1 MKKLKIL
8 SIVGTR
14 PEIIRLSEIIKKL
27 DKFTNNVLVNTG
39 QNFNYNLSKVFFKDL
54 DLRKPNYEIK
64 NRSKN
69 LHQQISY
76 IINGVGT
83 IIEKEKPDAFIV
95 LGDTNSSLSLIVAKR
110 MGIPT
115 FHLEAGDRCFD
126 NNNPEE
132 VNRKIVDHISDY
144 NFTYT
149 ENSRRNLIREGIHP
163 DKVFLMGSPVKEVYD
178 KIFYKIYKSNIL
190 KKLKLEKNN
199 FLQQVF
205 IEKRQLIT
213 SLILII

>member
-110 MGIPT
+110 MGILH
-115 FHLEAGDRCFD
+115 FILKQEID
-126 NNNPEE
+126 
-132 VNRKIVDHISDY
+132 V
-144 NFTYT
+144 
-149 ENSRRNLIREGIHP
+149 LII
-163 DKVFLMGSPVKEVYD
+163 
-178 KIFYKIYKSNIL
+178 ITL
-190 KKLKLEKNN
+190 KKL
-199 FLQQVF
+199 
-205 IEKRQLIT
+205 IEKLLIIYLIT
-213 SLILII
+213 ILHIQKTVEEI